1 MALRLEC
8 TAWSGKWTLELITVL
23 CGRMKSHLGASLWE
37 CVEVIRKSFTEE
49 GIFAVQKKEQHVRQ
63 REQQMP
69 RYEVVRGTGD
79 IRGMC

>member
-1 MALRLEC
+1 M
-8 TAWSGKWTLELITVL
+8 
-23 CGRMKSHLGASLWE
+23 WE